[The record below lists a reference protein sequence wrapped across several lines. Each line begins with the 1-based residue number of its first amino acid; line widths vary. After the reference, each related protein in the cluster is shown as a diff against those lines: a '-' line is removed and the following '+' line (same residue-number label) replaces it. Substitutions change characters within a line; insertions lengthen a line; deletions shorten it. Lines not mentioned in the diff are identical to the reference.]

1 MSILAIDTAT
11 QVSSVAVLKEGR
23 LLAELT
29 MQGKLTHS
37 ETLLPHIEQVLK
49 MAAVA
54 KEELT
59 GIAVS
64 NGPGSFTGLRIGLA
78 AAKAMSYVLGI
89 SLVGV
94 STLQALAY
102 QLPAP
107 GIRVMCLLDA
117 QKGNAYVESYRWE
130 NNSLQVVDS
139 VQVAKITDIVAA
151 CANMNEQVILLGD
164 AVQKKVAGKL
174 ELPANVSVA
183 PPHIVMPR
191 AACVAMLGQAK
202 LMAGETD
209 NVMDLEPVYIR
220 RSEAEVLWEKR
231 HPEEAKATKP
241 TEEM

>member
-89 SLVGV
+89 PLVGV

-107 GIRVMCLLDA
+107 GVRVMCLLDA

-231 HPEEAKATKP
+231 HPEAAKATKP

>member
-78 AAKAMSYVLGI
+78 AAKAMSYVLGLP
-89 SLVGV
+89 LVGV

-107 GIRVMCLLDA
+107 GVRVMCLLDA